1 MLAEAV
7 STIDGGDQPLSP
19 PKTERCSNCSGAG
32 KVGYLK
38 LLITRRLLFMPVML
52 HMIPIFCLITRSEQR
67 LHDVHQGWKTESS
80 FAL

>member
-1 MLAEAV
+1 M
-7 STIDGGDQPLSP
+7 
-19 PKTERCSNCSGAG
+19 
-32 KVGYLK
+32 K